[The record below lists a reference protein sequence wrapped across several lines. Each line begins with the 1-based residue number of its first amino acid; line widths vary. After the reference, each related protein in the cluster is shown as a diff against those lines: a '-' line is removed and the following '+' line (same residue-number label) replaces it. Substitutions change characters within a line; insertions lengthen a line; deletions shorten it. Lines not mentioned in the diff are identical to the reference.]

1 MQIGHGPPS
10 RRKDMFGG
18 HGEVLVWD
26 LLGSQPAAP
35 FTAVLSCVLAA
46 GGHVGRH
53 VQQRDSEIVIG
64 LTGCGEAIVDGRPQP
79 FGPGTVV
86 FLPFKSNLELRN
98 ERVDAE
104 LRYLIVKAT
113 PAAAPTSEPGSGAG

>member
-10 RRKDMFGG
+10 RRMDMFGG

-26 LLGSQPAAP
+26 LLAGQPAPP
-35 FTAVLSCVLAA
+35 FTSVLSCVLAA

-64 LTGCGEAIVDGRPQP
+64 LTGCGEATVDGRPQP
-79 FGPGTVV
+79 FGPGTVI
-86 FLPFKSNLELRN
+86 FLPFKSTLELRN
-98 ERVDAE
+98 ERADAE
-104 LRYLIVKAT
+104 MRYLIIKAT
-113 PAAAPTSEPGSGAG
+113 PAPAPTPEPSNPA

>member
-1 MQIGHGPPS
+1 MRIGHGPPS
-10 RRKDMFGG
+10 QRQDLFGG

-26 LLGSQPAAP
+26 LLSGQSAPP
-35 FTAVLSCVLAA
+35 FTSVLSCVLAA

-64 LTGCGEAIVDGRPQP
+64 LTGCGEATVDGRVLP
-79 FGPGTVV
+79 FGPGSVV
-86 FLPFKSNLELRN
+86 FLPFRSSLELRN
-98 ERVDAE
+98 ERTDAP

-113 PAAAPTSEPGSGAG
+113 PAGESPPASQEV

>member
-10 RRKDMFGG
+10 RRQALFGG
-18 HGEVLVWD
+18 VGEVLVWD
-26 LLGSQPAAP
+26 LLGGQAAQP
-35 FTAVLSCVLAA
+35 FTAVLSCVLEA

-53 VQQRDSEIVIG
+53 VQQRDSELVIG
-64 LTGCGEAIVDGRPQP
+64 LSGSGEATVDGRAVA

-86 FLPFKSNLELRN
+86 FLPFQSALELRN
-98 ERVDAE
+98 ERDDAP

-113 PAAAPTSEPGSGAG
+113 PAVERG